1 MKEIIPEIELERKD
15 KGILNFK
22 TASNVPISSLIEMIE
37 KNKTEM
43 KILNWGISQKNLE
56 DVFFNV
62 IKMSQ
67 QKNW

>member
-67 QKNW
+67 QNNW